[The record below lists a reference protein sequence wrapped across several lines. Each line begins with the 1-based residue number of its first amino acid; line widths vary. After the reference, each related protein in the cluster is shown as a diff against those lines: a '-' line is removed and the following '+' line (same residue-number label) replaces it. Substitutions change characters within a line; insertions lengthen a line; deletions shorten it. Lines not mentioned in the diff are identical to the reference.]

1 MKILSWNVHFDLKKE
16 QIPHIDSFNA
26 DIIILQ
32 EVTPK
37 GFDLL
42 KDKYKNSFHYA
53 DTLYENNANYGIAI
67 FSDNYDIKF
76 TDNFN
81 RNFRYVVPLE
91 IHKPNSED
99 SFLFY
104 LFAVWTKKL
113 PINYTQ
119 NIIQACDFD
128 GYQKYIADKAI
139 FIGDF
144 NTPDTKQQH
153 SKYDAIIAKGLI
165 DCADDKDILKPTYSH
180 STGVDYFS
188 ADYCLA
194 TPKMK
199 DSFTIKETIFDL
211 DDSIDIKDKYLRL
224 SDHVPLLVEIE

>member
-1 MKILSWNVHFDLKKE
+1 MKILSWNVHFDLKEE

-26 DIIILQ
+26 DIIILH

-37 GFDLL
+37 GFNTL

-67 FSDNYDIKF
+67 FSNNYDIKF

-91 IHKPNSED
+91 IHKPNCKD

-165 DCADDKDILKPTYSH
+165 DCADAEDILKPTYSH

>member
-1 MKILSWNVHFDLKKE
+1 MKILSWNVHFDLKEE

-26 DIIILQ
+26 DIILLQ
-32 EVTPK
+32 EVTHK

-53 DTLYENNANYGIAI
+53 DTLYESKANYGIAI
-67 FSDNYDIKF
+67 FSDNYEIKF
-76 TDNFN
+76 TENFN
-81 RNFRYVVPLE
+81 RNLRYVVPLE

-119 NIIQACDFD
+119 NIIQAYDFD
-128 GYQKYIADKAI
+128 GYQKYIADKTI

-165 DCADDKDILKPTYSH
+165 DCADSEAILKPTYSH

-194 TPKMK
+194 TQKMK
-199 DSFTIKETIFDL
+199 DSFKIKETILDL